1 LVDQP
6 ELERLAADLTRGD
19 IDVPVAGELRRG
31 GDRLLDPIDEGERRG
46 AGVLPVRRRLMSDDE
61 DVLVCGRPAVPA
73 VRQVDSRRPITFAA
87 VLA

>member
-31 GDRLLDPIDEGERRG
+31 GDRLLDPRR
-46 AGVLPVRRRLMSDDE
+46 S
-61 DVLVCGRPAVPA
+61 
-73 VRQVDSRRPITFAA
+73 
-87 VLA
+87 

>member
-46 AGVLPVRRRLMSDDE
+46 AGVAPS
-61 DVLVCGRPAVPA
+61 PSAVDA
-73 VRQVDSRRPITFAA
+73 
-87 VLA
+87 